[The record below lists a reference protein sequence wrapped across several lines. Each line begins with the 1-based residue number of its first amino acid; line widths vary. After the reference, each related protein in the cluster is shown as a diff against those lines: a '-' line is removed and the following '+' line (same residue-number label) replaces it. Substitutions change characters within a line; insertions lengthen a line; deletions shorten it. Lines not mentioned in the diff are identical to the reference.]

1 MSAPAGTA
9 VGLSVPQLEGDDK
22 LCGSAQYIADLHRPA
37 CCTARSCR
45 ARMPMPASA
54 ATT

>member
-22 LCGSAQYIADLHRPA
+22 LCGSAQYIADLHRPGMLHGA
-37 CCTARSCR
+37 ILQSPQ
-45 ARMPMPASA
+45 PMPASA

>member
-1 MSAPAGTA
+1 MSAPTGTA

-22 LCGSAQYIADLHRPA
+22 LRQRPYIADLHRPGMLH
-37 CCTARSCR
+37 ARSCR
-45 ARMPMPASA
+45 ARTRMPASA